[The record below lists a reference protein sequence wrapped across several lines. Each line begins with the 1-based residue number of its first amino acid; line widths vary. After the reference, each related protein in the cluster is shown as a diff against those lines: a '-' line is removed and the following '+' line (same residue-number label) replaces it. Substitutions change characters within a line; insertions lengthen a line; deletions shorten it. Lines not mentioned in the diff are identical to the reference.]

1 MSRSIQKTKVLLLGV
16 ILFVAIGIYSSVQFL
31 RSSLAPTTGELQL
44 PILESPVNITRDRF
58 GIPHIEA
65 ANKLDALRALGFTM
79 ASERLFQLEIS
90 RRLTNGRL
98 SEVLGESTLEFDKLY
113 RSLLLRPTAERMI
126 AHEKANGT
134 FDETLWTEM
143 EAYFEGVNYYA
154 AHFPLPYEFTLLQFK
169 PEPFSP
175 LDAYVMTGHMAFSFA
190 TALTADPLMT
200 ELASLLPEEK
210 FHELRNE
217 VPDTAVKIS
226 QTRPSEKLHTSV
238 ALDLPKGFAFFEG
251 SNAWLLDRRLSKSA
265 ENIFAN
271 DPHIAYSLPAVWFEA
286 HLKAPDFEIY
296 GHYLPL
302 IPFAVLG
309 HNHDKAWGFTMT
321 LTDDMDLYRETL
333 DRQNKT
339 AIFKNQEEPYKETL
353 EEILVKGEK
362 EPVRLSIIETSHGPV
377 LDYVLQKD
385 LALKWSFHRV
395 ENNTM
400 KALQKM
406 NDSKDIKEFEEALK
420 FATAPGLNVMYSDK
434 KNIAWWMFGD
444 IALKANPNSDLV
456 LDGSSG
462 EDEYVRY
469 LNWDEKP
476 HSVNPTEGIIVS
488 ANARPQGLRKDI
500 RGDWQ
505 SADRYETILES
516 LQAQK
521 KWSAEETMA
530 LQVANKNHMTKKIMA
545 VLLSAL
551 QAGNT
556 HLHTEAYNSLS
567 QWNLENLDNS
577 KAPTFYSLWLNEIV
591 KLLLEE
597 VPEDLQV
604 AYLKTPYA
612 WMFLERTLL
621 NPQANWWT
629 GKNQVHLINKAF
641 AKMLLHP
648 DAHKTWS
655 KVHTLEYVH
664 PLGRIKPLNY
674 IFNLGPYGISGAY
687 NDINNQK
694 MSRLG
699 DGFQVVAGPSTR
711 RVIDFKDTAHS
722 WGINP
727 VGNSGHML
735 SSHYKDQVGLFIN
748 SKHRPQL
755 LNIEDVEKENTGV
768 LKLVP

>member
-1 MSRSIQKTKVLLLGV
+1 MFLGV
-16 ILFVAIGIYSSVQFL
+16 ILLVAVGVYAGLSFM
-31 RSSLAPTTGELQL
+31 RSSLPPTQGELKL
-44 PILESPVNITRDRF
+44 PILESTVSITRDRF

-65 ANKLDALRALGFTM
+65 SNKLDALRALGFSI
-79 ASERLFQLEIS
+79 ASERLFQLEMS

-126 AHEKANGT
+126 AHEKENGT
-134 FDETLWTEM
+134 FDENLWAEM

-154 AHFPLPYEFTLLQFK
+154 ANFPLPYEFTLLQFT

-175 LDAYVMTGHMAFSFA
+175 IDAYVMTGHMAFSFA

-200 ELASLLPEEK
+200 ELAGLLPEEK

-217 VPDTAVKIS
+217 IPETPLKATYRKNFESFSI
-226 QTRPSEKLHTSV
+226 PSSLE
-238 ALDLPKGFAFFEG
+238 LPKGFAFFEG
-251 SNAWLLDRRLSKSA
+251 SNAWLIDRRLSKSQ

-286 HLKAPDFEIY
+286 HLKTPDFEIY

-309 HNHDKAWGFTMT
+309 HNHHKAWGFTMT

-339 AIFKNQEEPYKETL
+339 ALFMNQEMAYKENQEEIFIKSQKDPLRLT
-353 EEILVKGEK
+353 IL
-362 EPVRLSIIETSHGPV
+362 ETSHGPV
-377 LDYVLQKD
+377 MDSVLQKD

-406 NDSKDIKEFEEALK
+406 NDSKNIQEFEEALK

-434 KNIAWWMFGD
+434 ENIAWWMFGD
-444 IALKANPNSDLV
+444 IALKSNPNSDLI
-456 LDGSSG
+456 LDGASG
-462 EDEYVRY
+462 EDEYIRY
-469 LNWDEKP
+469 LDWEEKP
-476 HSVNPTEGIIVS
+476 HSVNPNEGLIVS
-488 ANARPQGLRKDI
+488 ANARPEGLRRDI

-505 SADRYETILES
+505 SPDRYETILQS
-516 LQAQK
+516 LQSQK
-521 KWSAEETMA
+521 KWSAEESMA
-530 LQVANKNHMTKKIMA
+530 LQVANQNHMTKKILT
-545 VLLSAL
+545 VLLSAI
-551 QAGNT
+551 QANEK
-556 HLHTEAYNSLS
+556 HLHSAAYNSLS
-567 QWNLENLDNS
+567 QWNLESLDNS
-577 KAPTFYSLWLNEIV
+577 KAPTYYSIWLNEIAEC
-591 KLLLEE
+591 LLEE
-597 VPEDLQV
+597 IPKDLRER
-604 AYLKTPYA
+604 YLKTPYA

-629 GKNQVHLINKAF
+629 NKNQIQLINEAF
-641 AKMLLHP
+641 TKMLQHP
-648 DAHKTWS
+648 DAHKTWG

-664 PLGRIKPLNY
+664 PLGRMQPLNY

-694 MSRLG
+694 MARLG
-699 DGFQVVAGPSTR
+699 AGFKVVAGPSTR
-711 RVIDFKDTAHS
+711 RVIDFKNTALS

-727 VGNSGHML
+727 IGNSGHML
-735 SSHYKDQVGLFIN
+735 SPHYKDQVGLFIN

-755 LNIEDVEKENTGV
+755 LNLEDVRKESSGALT
-768 LKLVP
+768 LSP